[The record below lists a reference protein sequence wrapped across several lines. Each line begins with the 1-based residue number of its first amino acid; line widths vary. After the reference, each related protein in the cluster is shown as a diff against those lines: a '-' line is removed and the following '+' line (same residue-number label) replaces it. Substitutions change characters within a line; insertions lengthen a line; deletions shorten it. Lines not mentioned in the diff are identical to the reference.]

1 MEPDIRYLIEQGKMF
16 FKHQAFKKAEA
27 AFLKIVGNK
36 NEFADIY
43 NMLGMIAHQTGQFG
57 RAISYFQKAIKI
69 NPNYTE
75 ALLNLSVLYNDLG
88 EYKLSRQVLTKSK
101 KRGKENRMAP
111 FIKGKL
117 ANKHAE
123 VGDLYRGVGLYHEAI
138 EEFKKALDLSPHFLD
153 IRYRLGISFR
163 EDGKKKEALKEFQTV
178 VKEKPAY
185 TDAHVQMGVTLYSLG
200 KKKEAHKVWT
210 KLAQKNPRNQLVRM
224 YLQLSEEQ
232 KGKKA
237 KKKKR

>member
-1 MEPDIRYLIEQGKMF
+1 MEPDIRYLIEQGKAF
-16 FKHQAFKKAEA
+16 FRNQAFKKAEEA
-27 AFLKIVGNK
+27 LLKIVANK
-36 NEFADIY
+36 NEFADVY

-57 RAISYFQKAIKI
+57 RAVSFFQKAIKI

-88 EYKLSRQVLTKSK
+88 EYKLSRQVLAKSK
-101 KRGKENRMAP
+101 KKSEEDRMAP

-123 VGDLYRGVGLYHEAI
+123 IGDLYRGAGLHHEAV
-138 EEFKKALDLSPHFLD
+138 EEFKKALDLAPHFLD

-163 EDGKKKEALKEFQTV
+163 EDEKKKEALKEFQTI

-185 TDAHVQMGVTLYSLG
+185 TDAHIQMGVTLYSLG
-200 KKKEAHKVWT
+200 KKGEAHKVWT
-210 KLAQKNPRNQLVRM
+210 RLARKNPRNQLVRM
-224 YLQLSEEQ
+224 YLQLSDEQ
-232 KGKKA
+232 KGKK
-237 KKKKR
+237 KK